1 MTTQTIHYTTECKS
15 NGFKTATVDKY
26 IALVESGEI
35 NCYEGLLGCDENL
48 FKPYFDVEIKPKHAK
63 EFYDVEGEL
72 IKMCKRRLEVV
83 FTDAIFAVKSATSAS
98 YTSCLTGETT
108 WIISFHIIVCNYL
121 MRKSANKKLVEL
133 LNREEMG
140 KQEVNDFIQLN
151 GDEPFEL
158 FDASVYSKDRKIRA
172 VNANK
177 DNCKNGETLV
187 IEDRP
192 MRLIEGTIEQSIISA
207 CFAENAEEIVLN
219 ADAVAEEAKKEATK
233 LAIITDCKENATEHE
248 RFFKEWLN
256 AGLLRQITGHRNW
269 FNVLSALYNSIGGT
283 TGLSC
288 FECLRNV
295 NEDYLLTH
303 EKALYDNYAEYYNSK
318 EKTGA
323 TMKTLH
329 YLVKLENKDKYFEIL
344 HAIKPPKNSKGEHVD
359 LIKDGYT
366 TGSFAD
372 FFKVLYGDQFVV
384 NYDQLFFYN
393 GVYWEKDDKKNST
406 LTNFFDKTF
415 YKDLLKYFIDEL
427 TKVRSVV
434 ATSKEEEDLVT
445 SKIKLINKGLERVAG
460 LRNGASRKGVIEDI
474 IAFLTNN
481 KIVFDNKPFLFAFN
495 NCVFDLER
503 NEFVEPKPEH
513 YISKTAGYDYNFEY
527 LSTDNDE
534 LKNFIDKIFPDKD
547 VKDYY
552 LSVLATGMCG
562 IQIENIFIATG
573 TGGNGK
579 GVIDQLMLQMSGEYG
594 YKLGSNVLLNSIKE
608 GANPEIANMDYK
620 RFILTTE
627 PNAKKKIVCATLKEI
642 TGEKTI
648 NARGLYSSKTIT
660 TMVNTTVMEA
670 NTIPD
675 FDEVNDAMDRRVRA
689 IPFESKAVDEDTYN
703 ALDVD
708 MRQNIFIANPYYK
721 SDEFQHKYKQAL
733 FNILTDKFVA
743 FRMRGYKLQSQPE
756 KVKTKTQK
764 LLKSSDEIYTW
775 FNENYEQCEG
785 EIVKLNDI
793 HELLQ
798 SSKLWAEMNKAERK
812 NLAKKSV
819 FESKFETNLFLSKY
833 VKQRKTYYN
842 KVRIDA
848 ISVCG
853 WRLIPPLE
861 DDNEHDGDM

>member
-1 MTTQTIHYTTECKS
+1 MTTDIIHYTTECKS
-15 NGFKTATVDKY
+15 TGFKTTSTSRY
-26 IALVESGEI
+26 IELVKSGEI
-35 NCYEGLLGCDENL
+35 NCYEGLLGADEQL

-63 EFYDVEGEL
+63 EFYDVEAHL
-72 IKMCKRRLEVV
+72 IQMCKDRLGVV
-83 FTDAIFAVKSATSAS
+83 FDNAVFAVKSATSAS
-98 YTSCLTGETT
+98 YQSCLTGETT
-108 WIISFHIIVCNYL
+108 WIISFHIIVSNYL

-140 KQEVNDFIQLN
+140 KREVNDFLELH
-151 GDEPFEL
+151 GEPFEL
-158 FDASVYSKDRKIRA
+158 FDTSVYSKDRKIRA

-177 DNCKNGETLV
+177 DNCKSGEMLV

-219 ADAVAEEAKKEATK
+219 PEAVAEEAKQIAKKATF
-233 LAIITDCKENATEHE
+233 LTDCKENQSENKA
-248 RFFKEWLN
+248 FIKAWLD
-256 AGLLRQITGHRNW
+256 AGLLSKITGHRTW

-288 FECLRNV
+288 FECLRTI
-295 NEDYLLTH
+295 NEDYLQTH
-303 EKALYDNYAEYYNSK
+303 EKALYDNYIDYYQNK
-318 EKTGA
+318 EKTNA
-323 TMKTLH
+323 TIKTLH
-329 YLVKLENKDKYFEIL
+329 YLAKLENKDKYFEIL
-344 HAIKPPKNSKGEHVD
+344 RTLKPPKNKKGEEVD
-359 LIKDGYT
+359 LIADGYS

-372 FFKVLYGDQFVV
+372 YFKILYGDQFIC

-393 GVYWEKDDKKNST
+393 GVFWEKDDKKNSN

-427 TKVRSVV
+427 TKVRSIV
-434 ATSKEEEDLVT
+434 ATSKEEEALIT
-445 SKIKLINKGLERVAG
+445 SKIKIINAGLARVAG
-460 LRNGASRKGVIEDI
+460 LRNGASRKSVIDDI
-474 IAFLTNN
+474 IVFLTNN

-495 NCVFDLER
+495 NCIFDLETDT
-503 NEFVEPKPEH
+503 FIEPDPEH

-527 LSTDNDE
+527 LAED
-534 LKNFIDKIFPDKD
+534 LKYLHDFIDNIHPCKD

-552 LSVLATGMCG
+552 LSILATGMCG

-579 GVIDQLMLQMSGEYG
+579 GVINQLMLQMSGEYG
-594 YKLGSNVLLNSIKE
+594 YKLGSNVLLSSIKE
-608 GANPEIANMDYK
+608 GANPEIANMDCK

-648 NARGLYSSKTIT
+648 NARGLYSSKTKT
-660 TMVNTTVMEA
+660 SMVNTTVMEA
-670 NTIPD
+670 NTIPE

-689 IPFESKAVDEDTYN
+689 VPFESKAVDADTYN
-703 ALDVD
+703 ALDPE

-733 FNILTDKFVA
+733 FDILKEKFVA
-743 FRMRGYKLQSQPE
+743 FRKAGYRLQSQPE

-785 EIVKLNDI
+785 EIIKLNDI

-798 SSKLWAEMNKAERK
+798 SSKLWTEMNKAERK

-819 FESKFETNLFLSKY
+819 FEDKFETNLFLSKY
-833 VKQRKTYYN
+833 VKPRKSYYN
-842 KVRIDA
+842 KVRLDA
-848 ISVCG
+848 VSVCG
-853 WRLIPPLE
+853 WRLIPQTE
-861 DDNEHDGDM
+861 DDNKNDDDMN